1 MIADEARRVLASSG
15 EDGEPV
21 ALPVSVLPRLDLD
34 DVPEGVSYEVG
45 TVKDGA
51 LHLDWSGRMI
61 REGAR
66 LVGEAVHTW
75 TPKYWCSPLGL
86 EQYLDLVSRAVETR
100 HRVRDDVALTDYDDD
115 SAYVMLRF
123 RMETGERNLG
133 RAYETV
139 RKIVAEVEVVAQ
151 HSGPGRRAPRPS
163 RPLEARRTPC
173 RDGLRRPAV
182 PTGGAASRG
191 FG

>member
-1 MIADEARRVLASSG
+1 MLASSG

-61 REGAR
+61 REGGR

-75 TPKYWCSPLGL
+75 TRKYWCSQLGL

-123 RMETGERNLG
+123 RMETGERNSDAPT
-133 RAYETV
+133 RQYARSW
-139 RKIVAEVEVVAQ
+139 RKWRW
-151 HSGPGRRAPRPS
+151 SPNTPGRDGEHPGPAGRSKLGETRA
-163 RPLEARRTPC
+163 AT
-173 RDGLRRPAV
+173 A
-182 PTGGAASRG
+182 
-191 FG
+191 